1 MQRKKRIMRRKDNR
15 LGYGNQ
21 YLDVFK
27 SVMVLHLR
35 GQPEIFLEPQIAVEL
50 SKILEKAVDVQ
61 RQVNNEAKID
71 KHYRE
76 WDIHHT
82 VYPEDEMQ
90 PTILGVPTI
99 SDIKNQES

>member
-1 MQRKKRIMRRKDNR
+1 MRRKDNG

-21 YLDVFK
+21 YLDVFQ

-35 GQPEIFLEPQIAVEL
+35 GQPDIFIEPQIAVQL
-50 SKILEKAVDVQ
+50 SRKLEKAVDVQ

-82 VYPEDEMQ
+82 INPEEEIQ
-90 PTILGVPTI
+90 VSILGVPTM